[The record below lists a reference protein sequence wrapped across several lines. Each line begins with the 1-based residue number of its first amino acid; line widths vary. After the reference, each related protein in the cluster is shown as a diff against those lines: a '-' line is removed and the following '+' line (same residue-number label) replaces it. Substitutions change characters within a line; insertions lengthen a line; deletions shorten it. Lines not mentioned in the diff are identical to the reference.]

1 MKVSYY
7 AKTDIGLL
15 RTENQ
20 DSYGIGEDF
29 YLVCDGMGGA
39 AAGSFASQVAV
50 EVILKLC
57 KTINAEQVRYIIDND
72 TSKIGNDIDI
82 FSPIVAIMLANRMLY
97 NLTIKYP
104 KLAGMGTTAVM
115 SKVDK
120 EYNILNVYNVGDS
133 RLYRIREGS
142 IKLLTKDH
150 SKINDLLDAGKITQE
165 DIEFIENQNI
175 ITRALG
181 IVSSVKVDYQQYYY
195 KPNDFYIMCSDGLNG
210 EIDDNLIN
218 DIVNKKGT
226 NLASAVNELI
236 ASANLAGGRDNITV
250 IMFTIDYNGQPVKL
264 LKDIKRDIL
273 SFSDNDLQKGLHE
286 DRILKKASKKLNIKI
301 PENLEKEK
309 KFKVYMYLYII
320 VFVILLLLLFFGF

>member
-20 DSYGIGEDF
+20 DSYGIGEDS

-39 AAGSFASQVAV
+39 VAGAFASQVAV

-57 KTINAEQVRYIIDND
+57 KTINIEQVRDIIGND
-72 TSKIGNDIDI
+72 LSKIGNDIDI

-104 KLAGMGTTAVM
+104 KLAGIGTTAVM
-115 SKVDK
+115 SKVDRD
-120 EYNILNVYNVGDS
+120 YNVLNVYHVGDS

-150 SKINDLLDAGKITQE
+150 SKINDLLDAGKLTQE
-165 DIEFIENQNI
+165 DVKFTENQNI
-175 ITRALG
+175 ITRAVG
-181 IVSSVKVDYQQYYY
+181 IASSVKVDYRQYHY

-210 EIDDNLIN
+210 EIDDNSIN
-218 DIVNKKGT
+218 DIVNKNGK
-226 NLASAVNELI
+226 NLAFAVNELI
-236 ASANLAGGRDNITV
+236 TSANRAGGRDNTTV
-250 IMFTIDYNGQPVKL
+250 IMFTIEDDGQPVKL
-264 LKDIKRDIL
+264 LKDIKKDIL
-273 SFSDNDLQKGLHE
+273 SFSDNDLQKGLYE
-286 DRILKKASKKLNIKI
+286 DRILKESSKKLSIEI
-301 PENLEKEK
+301 PENFK
-309 KFKVYMYLYII
+309 KNKKIYTYLYIV
-320 VFVILLLLLFFGF
+320 VFVTSLLFLGYYFFF